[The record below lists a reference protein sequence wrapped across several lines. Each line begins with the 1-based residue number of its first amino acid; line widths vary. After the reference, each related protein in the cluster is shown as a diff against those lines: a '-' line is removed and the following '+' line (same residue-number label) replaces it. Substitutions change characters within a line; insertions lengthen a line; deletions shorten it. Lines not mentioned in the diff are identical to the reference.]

1 MNAQPPPPSR
11 ERQGTPAVSTVQTS
25 HVDQAR
31 SALATTF
38 FPHRLL
44 PLERSGEFGM
54 SMRAVDLGPIT
65 VGRVSYEKSPVSLDF
80 GELGEFY
87 HFSFPL
93 SGSVAAT
100 CGHRDTTASPD
111 HGIIYP
117 PEERTVITRW
127 DAGCTQHGVRFERS
141 ALTRE
146 LEHLLG
152 HKVRS
157 PIEFA
162 RGVDLTSGV
171 AAGLVRLINTLV
183 ADLDTGGALVG
194 SPHMGRQLART
205 LATALLTC
213 ADHQYRGELD
223 APVVATRP
231 RTVHRA
237 IEAMHAD
244 PAHPHT
250 VPELAEI
257 AGCSVRA
264 LQHGFAQHVGC
275 APMTYLRTLRLEAVH
290 EDLRLPD
297 QRASIADIAHRWGF
311 RHLGRFAADYRHRY
325 GETPSQTS
333 RTH

>member
-65 VGRVSYEKSPVSLDF
+65 IGRVSYENSPVSLDF

-93 SGSVAAT
+93 SGSVAAS
-100 CGHRDTTASPD
+100 CGHQDTTASPD
-111 HGIIYP
+111 HGIIYR

-127 DAGCTQHGVRFERS
+127 DGGCTQHGVRFERS

-152 HKVRS
+152 HEARS

-162 RGVDLTSGV
+162 RGVDLTTGA
-171 AAGLVRLINTLV
+171 AAGLVRLINTLIT
-183 ADLDTGGALVG
+183 DLDTGGALVG
-194 SPHMGRQLART
+194 SRHVSKQLART
-205 LATALLTC
+205 LSTTLLTC
-213 ADHQYRGELD
+213 TDHQYRGELD
-223 APVVATRP
+223 APVAAARP
-231 RTVHRA
+231 RTVRRA
-237 IEAMHAD
+237 IEAMHGD

-250 VPELAEI
+250 VHELAEI

-264 LQHGFAQHVGC
+264 LQHGFAQHVGRG
-275 APMTYLRTLRLEAVH
+275 PMSYLR
-290 EDLRLPD
+290 DLRLD
-297 QRASIADIAHRWGF
+297 GVHRDLRLTERRESVTDIAHRWGF
-311 RHLGRFAADYRHRY
+311 RHLGRFAADYRRRY
-325 GETPSQTS
+325 NETPSQAS
-333 RTH
+333 RAS